1 MSSLPATLIT
11 VFGNQKKI
19 IIGISIIT
27 YTLFAISVSI
37 ASFVIGRN
45 IWDVMCDNNSFMPL
59 PIWVMT
65 TGCINFVYSTVSA
78 ILYFIKH
85 TEPIRPLGILALVAG
100 FFVIP
105 FAVMGTLLMA
115 QYSGLC
121 FEQSYQLWTISMTA
135 LITNWIEVVTIITLI
150 VFFVADLIDKYRNKV
165 QVA

>member
-1 MSSLPATLIT
+1 MSSSPAPVT
-11 VFGNQKKI
+11 VFGNKVKI
-19 IIGISIIT
+19 IIGVAIII
-27 YTLFAISVSI
+27 YTLFAVSVSI
-37 ASFVIGRN
+37 ALFIIGRN
-45 IWDVMCDNNSFMPL
+45 IWNVVCDDNSFMPL

-65 TGCINFVYSTVSA
+65 TGCINLVYLIVSA
-78 ILYFIKH
+78 ILYFVKH
-85 TEPIRPLGILALVAG
+85 TEPIRPLGILALVSG

-121 FEQSYQLWTISMTA
+121 FEQSYQLWAISITA
-135 LITNWIEVVTIITLI
+135 LITIWIEVVAIITLI